1 MVNELTIIEAM
12 ETTIE
17 DNINTYIDNHLP
29 NLSAANVRIDFPDVD
44 SMPRDVM
51 IYLHPNYAQ
60 YETLATTNDRSLFT
74 VSVYLLCKRDSMANL
89 TKKMFGYYNALYETL
104 RRHMELGGVVDFSAI
119 TDVEFYPA
127 IDMNKN
133 VQGAEISVTVEYTK
147 DF

>member
-1 MVNELTIIEAM
+1 MINELTVIEAM

-17 DNINTYIDNHLP
+17 SNINTY
-29 NLSAANVRIDFPDVD
+29 LSSDLSSLSSANVTIDFPDVD
-44 SMPRDVM
+44 LMPKDVM

-60 YETLATTNDRSLFT
+60 YEALATTNDRSLFT
-74 VSVYLLCKRDSMANL
+74 VSVFLLCKRDTKVNL

-104 RRHMELGGVVDFSAI
+104 RRHMELSGTVDFSSV
-119 TDVEFYPA
+119 TNVEFYPA

-133 VQGAEISVTVEYTK
+133 VQGAEISVAVEYTK